1 MIAAKLPAAQ
11 AFAARMAARA
21 GLLAGAHAE
30 AMRRAR
36 AADGT
41 RWRVAR
47 LLWPLIT
54 KGP

>member
-1 MIAAKLPAAQ
+1 MIAATLPAAQ

-21 GLLAGAHAE
+21 GLLAMARAE
-30 AMRRAR
+30 DLRRAR
-36 AADGT
+36 AADPA
-41 RWRVAR
+41 RWRMAR

>member
-11 AFAARMAARA
+11 AFVTRMAARA
-21 GLLAGAHAE
+21 GLLAMARAE
-30 AMRRAR
+30 DLRRAR

-41 RWRVAR
+41 RWRVPR